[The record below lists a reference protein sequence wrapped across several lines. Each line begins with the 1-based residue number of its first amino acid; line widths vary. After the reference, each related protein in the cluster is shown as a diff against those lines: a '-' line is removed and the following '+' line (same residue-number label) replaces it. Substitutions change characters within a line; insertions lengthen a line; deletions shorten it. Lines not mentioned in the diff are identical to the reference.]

1 MVIQGK
7 NSHSVNESYIRK
19 QFTNLPCILLTR
31 TCCQSNAIIMI
42 AWTSLMRRSGKVWR
56 IDLGTSDQL
65 IAFSRQNKASVFA
78 PRDEAR
84 SITSELR
91 TRVDLDSVSSCVF
104 SHMVI
109 LKCKI
114 NIHRFSTELSVKAVL
129 LQKGITVVLH
139 IILWK
144 IAISLSHQLLK
155 LAYL

>member
-7 NSHSVNESYIRK
+7 NSQSVNESYIRK
-19 QFTNLPCILLTR
+19 QFTDLLWSFVTR

-56 IDLGTSDQL
+56 IDLGNFRSAD
-65 IAFSRQNKASVFA
+65 RVFPA
-78 PRDEAR
+78 KQGKCFR
-84 SITSELR
+84 SKRWSKIHYFRAKDSSW
-91 TRVDLDSVSSCVF
+91 LDSVSSCVF

-114 NIHRFSTELSVKAVL
+114 HIHRFSTELSVKAVL